1 MGIFY
6 KTLDIVDT
14 HTCGQATRTIVSGV
28 PRLHGKNMMEKMLD
42 FQANFDW
49 IKSVLTCE
57 PRGNS
62 LTSVAVL
69 TEPTMEDADAGAFY
83 FEAHGYMPLCGHDT
97 IGLCT
102 MLVETG
108 RVAVTEPVTRIKLE
122 TPAGLIHVD
131 VEVKDGRA
139 ISAAFRNAPCFAF
152 GWDYSVEF
160 EGKKIPFAA
169 AYGGNIYAIVQA
181 KALGVELKAEN
192 HEIVVGTALR
202 LMDVIN
208 EKYGEQVIHPEQPL
222 LKGITHMMVADEV
235 REEAQD
241 EIRNVVRKKEKQIL
255 SKNCVC
261 TKPDAFDRS
270 PCGTGTSART
280 ALLYAQGLLQ
290 PGMVFRHRSIIDSL
304 FEARIVDEVTV
315 GPYRGVIPEIKGN
328 AHLTGFAKIIVD
340 PTDDKGLGFSL

>member
-42 FQANFDW
+42 FQANCDW

-122 TPAGLIHVD
+122 TPAGLIRVD

-139 ISAAFRNAPCFAF
+139 ISAAFQNAPCFAF

-169 AYGGNIYAIVQA
+169 AYGGNIYAIVPA

-192 HEIVVGTALR
+192 HGIVVETALR

-208 EKYGEQVIHPEQPL
+208 EKYGEQMVHPEQPL
-222 LKGITHMMVADEV
+222 LKGITHMMVTG
-235 REEAQD
+235 
-241 EIRNVVRKKEKQIL
+241 EIRDAAHRKEKQIL

-280 ALLYAQGLLQ
+280 ALLYAQGLLR
-290 PGMVFRHRSIIDSL
+290 PGMVFRHCSIIDSL